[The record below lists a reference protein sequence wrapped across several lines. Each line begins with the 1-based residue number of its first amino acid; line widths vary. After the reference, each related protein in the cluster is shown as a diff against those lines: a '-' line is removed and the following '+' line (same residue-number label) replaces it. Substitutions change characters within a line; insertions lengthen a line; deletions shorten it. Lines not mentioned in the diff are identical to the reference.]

1 MSKHLKRLR
10 APSTWNILRK
20 ATKYIAKPLP
30 GPHNNSESMTVD
42 LVLKQLGYS
51 QTLAETKHI
60 LNAHPVLRDGARVL
74 DPKSQ
79 IGILDTLSLPLSNE
93 YYRMVFDAKGRLH
106 LISIPKNEA
115 GSKPCKVVN
124 KTPVRKGKI
133 QCNLNDGR
141 NILADKSAPKTG
153 DTLII
158 ETPSQKISQS
168 LPMEKGASIYLMG
181 GKHVGTLG
189 VLQSIDKDS
198 ITFTANN
205 ATLATA
211 KKYALVVGKDKPVL
225 KLQ

>member
-1 MSKHLKRLR
+1 MSRHLKRLR
-10 APSTWNILRK
+10 SPKTWNILRK
-20 ATKYIAKPLP
+20 TTKYIAKPLP
-30 GPHNNSESMTVD
+30 GPHTISESMPID
-42 LVLKQLGYS
+42 LMLKQLGYS
-51 QTLAETKHI
+51 KTLAETKHI
-60 LNAHPVLRDGARVL
+60 LHAHPILRDGKRVL
-74 DPKSQ
+74 DPKTQ

-93 YYRMVFDAKGRLH
+93 YYRMVFDSKGRLH

-133 QCNLNDGR
+133 QCNLSDGR
-141 NILADKSAPKTG
+141 NILADKSAPNTG
-153 DTLII
+153 DTLIL
-158 ETPSQKISQS
+158 ETPSQKISQR
-168 LPMEKGASIYLMG
+168 LPMEKGALIYLLG

-189 VLQSIDKDS
+189 VLQSVDNDS

-205 ATLATA
+205 ATMATA